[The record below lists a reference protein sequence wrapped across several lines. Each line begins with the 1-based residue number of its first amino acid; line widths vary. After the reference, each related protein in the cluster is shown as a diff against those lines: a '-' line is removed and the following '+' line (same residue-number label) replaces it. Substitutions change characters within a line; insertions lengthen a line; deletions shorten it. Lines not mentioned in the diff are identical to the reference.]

1 MVKIFKKKIME
12 LIIIRKIITNIM
24 INNNFNKEF
33 NKIIK

>member
-1 MVKIFKKKIME
+1 MGKIFKKKIME